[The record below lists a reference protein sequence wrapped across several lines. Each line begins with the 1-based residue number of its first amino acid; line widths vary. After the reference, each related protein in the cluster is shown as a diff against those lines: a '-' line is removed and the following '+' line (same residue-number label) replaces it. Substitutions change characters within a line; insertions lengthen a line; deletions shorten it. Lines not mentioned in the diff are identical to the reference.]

1 MKHSPPFTPS
11 SRTHRASSRIFLAGS
26 IAAVVGGIAH
36 AWWLRW
42 ITDDAWI
49 SFRYAERLVQGL
61 GLTFNDGER
70 VEGYSNF
77 LWTMWCAVGIALG
90 VRPDAW
96 SITWGIACHGTTIAL
111 LAAFAWRRAAAAA
124 PQGGAVA
131 TVVPGLKGALPI
143 AALLMALH
151 RDHAIFATS
160 GLETSLFTL
169 LAVVGF
175 MLVLNAPGRP
185 RRAAVAGFVLGLGAL
200 TRPDGVLLAAIA
212 GAYLLLVSRRRL
224 LDGAAFAA
232 PLAALI
238 VPFLAW
244 KIAYYGDILPN
255 TYYAKSANRAWYSQ
269 GLAYVGLYFRKYWVL
284 PVGAL
289 ACGLALMRARPILTD
304 PRDGT
309 VHDEPAGFA
318 RTAGLAAAFAVIY
331 TLYVAH
337 VGGDFMY
344 ARLLIPTTPFWLIL
358 LQLAVERWVPA
369 RMPHQLGVAA
379 ALGLAIL
386 CTPYPFKGQGWT
398 CGIVNVWVFYPARE
412 RERAQVFGGTLRV
425 YFDGLPV
432 RMAFCGGQAVLAYL
446 SRAPIA
452 IETAT
457 GLTDSTIA
465 HQPLAQ
471 RGRVGHEKMTPIPYL
486 IARRTHFWMYS
497 GKALSDTL
505 APYIPLVPIQFD
517 TLTVMAMTWDP
528 PVMDA
533 LRERGVKVPD
543 FLATLDQFIA
553 AMPVI
558 PDDEV
563 RAVYRK
569 TQAFYFDHVP
579 DPAREAPFRARLGIA
594 GAVGQLTPP

>member
-1 MKHSPPFTPS
+1 MFP
-11 SRTHRASSRIFLAGS
+11 IFLAVS
-26 IAAVVGGIAH
+26 IAAVLGGVVH

-77 LWTMWCAVGIALG
+77 LWTIGCAAGIALG
-90 VRPDAW
+90 VPPEDW
-96 SITWGIACHGTTIAL
+96 SIAWGIACHGATIAL

-124 PQGGAVA
+124 REAHAGEPGSARPPLR
-131 TVVPGLKGALPI
+131 VVLPL
-143 AALLMALH
+143 AAILMSLH

-169 LAVVGF
+169 LAVLGF
-175 MLVLNAPGRP
+175 VLVLDAPGRP
-185 RRAAVAGFVLGLGAL
+185 RRAAAAGFVLGLAAL
-200 TRPDGVLLAAIA
+200 TRPDGVLFAAIA
-212 GAYLLLVSRRRL
+212 GAYLIMVSPRRL
-224 LDGAAFAA
+224 RDGAAFAA
-232 PLAALI
+232 SLAALL

-244 KIAYYGDILPN
+244 KIAYYGDVLPN

-269 GLAYVGLYFRKYWVL
+269 GLAYVALYFRKYWVL
-284 PVGAL
+284 PVGAV
-289 ACGLALMRARPILTD
+289 ACVLALLRVRSPSREARGATMTGGDVAPFSRA
-304 PRDGT
+304 
-309 VHDEPAGFA
+309 
-318 RTAGLAAAFAVIY
+318 AGLAAAFALIY

-337 VGGDFMY
+337 VGGDFMF
-344 ARLLIPTTPFWLIL
+344 ARLLIPATPFWLIL
-358 LQLAVERWVPA
+358 LQLAVERWVPS
-369 RMPHQLGVAA
+369 RVPHQVAVAA
-379 ALGLAIL
+379 ALSVAIAFM
-386 CTPYPFKGQGWT
+386 PYPFSGQGWT
-398 CGIVNVWVFYPARE
+398 RGIVNEWEFYTERE
-412 RERAQVFGGTLRV
+412 QERAQAFGGRLRA

-432 RMAFCGGQAVLAYL
+432 RMAFCGGQAVLAYR

-465 HQPLAQ
+465 HQPLAR

-505 APYIPLVPIQFD
+505 APYIPLVPIRFD
-517 TLTVMAMTWDP
+517 TLTVMAITWDP

-533 LRERGVKVPD
+533 LRARGVTVPD

-553 AMPVI
+553 AMPAI
-558 PDDEV
+558 DDDEV
-563 RAVYRK
+563 REVYRK
-569 TQAFYFDHVP
+569 TRTFYFDHVP
-579 DPAREAPFRARLGIA
+579 DPAREAPFRARLQ
-594 GAVGQLTPP
+594 GASAVRP